1 MKVFENRIPVVRG
14 DSHYIAMATAELKK
28 RVEVELQI
36 PDPPKEMAK
45 AILNKTDEKAER
57 DS

>member
-1 MKVFENRIPVVRG
+1 MKVSNEVLVVRG

-45 AILNKTDEKAER
+45 AILSKTNEKTEQ

>member
-1 MKVFENRIPVVRG
+1 MRG

>member
-1 MKVFENRIPVVRG
+1 MKIFNRASVVRG

-28 RVEVELQI
+28 RVEAELQI

-45 AILNKTDEKAER
+45 AILSKTDEKAER